1 MDPNFGNLNIAQL
14 KIELEKRGAKV
25 TGRKKELIERLESY
39 EKNANFSG
47 PSINFNLPD
56 IISMP
61 TWPMSGFASL
71 TSLSR
76 ENIPKIC
83 KAHIEQYVLYRQGCD
98 KQSVKDKSSLK
109 KGSLMANEAVSAL
122 SFKKQD
128 EESRLYFSGK

>member
-1 MDPNFGNLNIAQL
+1 MDPNYGNLTIAQL
-14 KIELEKRGAKV
+14 KIELERRGAKV

-39 EKNANFSG
+39 EKYANFAS
-47 PSINFNLPD
+47 PSISFNLPD
-56 IISMP
+56 NIPMP

-71 TSLSR
+71 TPTSR

-83 KAHIEQYVLYRQGCD
+83 NAHIEQYVLYRQGCD

-122 SFKKQD
+122 SYKKQD
-128 EESRLYFSGK
+128 EESKLYFTGK